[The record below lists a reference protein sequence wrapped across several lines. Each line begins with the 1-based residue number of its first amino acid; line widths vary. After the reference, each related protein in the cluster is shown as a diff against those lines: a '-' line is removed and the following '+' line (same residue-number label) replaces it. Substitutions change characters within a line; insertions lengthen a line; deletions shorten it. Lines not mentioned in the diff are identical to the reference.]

1 MRART
6 VLAVTAVAILAA
18 AGCGKAKKAKT
29 AAPPPPPIPG
39 SYALTCRNIA
49 ILPGGYL
56 SADCADAQGRY
67 SLSYLRAGLCKGDIS
82 NMNGL
87 LTCAGATGSNLAPGA
102 EAPPAASDAPA
113 SDAPLRR

>member
-1 MRART
+1 MRVRK
-6 VLAVTAVAILAA
+6 VLAVTAFAILVA
-18 AGCGKAKKAKT
+18 AGCGKAKKAKD

-49 ILPGGYL
+49 TLPGGYL
-56 SADCADAQGRY
+56 SADCADVQGRY
-67 SLSYLRAGLCKGDIS
+67 SLSYLEAGLCKGDIS

-87 LTCAGATGSNLAPGA
+87 LTCTGAIGSHLAPGA
-102 EAPPAASDAPA
+102 EPPASDTPA